1 MRIMY
6 NIYKKGP
13 YKGVID
19 ILKLTVNVGQRF
31 GEHTA
36 TVPSVNQG
44 HRFATPPLGGTAER
58 RLFEYWVK
66 PYFDDRRRIAPIQ

>member
-19 ILKLTVNVGQRF
+19 ILKLTVNVGHRF

-36 TVPSVNQG
+36 VPLCIGELRAPVCD
-44 HRFATPPLGGTAER
+44 PPLYSAVPAHRSLPEHW
-58 RLFEYWVK
+58 L
-66 PYFDDRRRIAPIQ
+66 